1 MRTALDTNILAYAE
15 GLGDALRC
23 QSAIELLGRL
33 TPANVV
39 VPAQTL
45 GELTRLLVSKAR
57 RTTTQARDAIL
68 GWADGFPVADS
79 TWTAFQSA
87 LDLQA
92 HHPMQIWDALILAV
106 ASEQRCRVLL
116 SEDLQDG
123 FTWGGVT
130 VVNPF
135 SSIPLPLLS
144 RVF

>member
-1 MRTALDTNILAYAE
+1 MRVALDTNVLAYAE
-15 GLGDALRC
+15 GLGDAARC
-23 QSAIELLGRL
+23 QSALELLTRL
-33 TPANVV
+33 TPANVIL
-39 VPAQTL
+39 PAQTL
-45 GELTRLLVSKAR
+45 GELARILVSKAR
-57 RTTTQARDAIL
+57 RSTEHARDAVL

-79 TWTAFQSA
+79 TWTAFLTA

-92 HHPMQIWDALILAV
+92 HHPMQIWDALILSV

-135 SSIPLPLLS
+135 SSKPLPLLS